1 MVRYVL
7 VRNDAQTRTVRDQHP
22 GSGKIYEEANWLLL
36 RVRNPRLLEI
46 ARQQPTRA
54 FIFPPLG
61 RSVKHLPQ
69 RFLDVLQAR
78 GLVVEADD
86 TILDLFV
93 KLTGDEDFE

>member
-1 MVRYVL
+1 MKLILIPQARF
-7 VRNDAQTRTVRDQHP
+7 NDITLP
-22 GSGKIYEEANWLLL
+22 GWGIVWENANWLIL
-36 RVRNPRLLEI
+36 RITNGRLLGW
-46 ARQQPTRA
+46 ALAQPGVKRV
-54 FIFPPLG
+54 PPLG

-78 GLVVEADD
+78 GIVVEADD